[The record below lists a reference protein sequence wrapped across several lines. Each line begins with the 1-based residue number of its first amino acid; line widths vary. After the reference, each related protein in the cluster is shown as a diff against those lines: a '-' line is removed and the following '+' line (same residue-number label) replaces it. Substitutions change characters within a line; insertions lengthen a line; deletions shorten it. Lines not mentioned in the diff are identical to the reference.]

1 MMSRKHLLRRIQNRR
16 EIPINW
22 IITSIDCSL
31 YVLLFKMKSCTSNI
45 LVTKV
50 KKKIIRFPRNH
61 GHMNILKRFSI
72 DRVIF
77 VRLYHA
83 LNNFSQFSLLFT
95 RYSAKRS

>member
-50 KKKIIRFPRNH
+50 KKKNH
-61 GHMNILKRFSI
+61 QISQESWTHEHTEA
-72 DRVIF
+72 IF
-77 VRLYHA
+77 
-83 LNNFSQFSLLFT
+83 N
-95 RYSAKRS
+95 